1 MIKRTSGPTKPKKQ
15 DSGSG
20 AKGSHS
26 EREGWSAQDLGEES
40 SYEGTTEIDRRL
52 RRGDESA
59 GDPDERDVAGVIPE
73 NEMPHRREPV
83 TDRASH
89 ARTKQRRDVPEGSN
103 DASHNSV

>member
-1 MIKRTSGPTKPKKQ
+1 MIKRTSEPTKPKKQ
-15 DSGSG
+15 DSRSG
-20 AKGSHS
+20 PKGSHS

-73 NEMPHRREPV
+73 NEMPHRREAHH
-83 TDRASH
+83 RSH
-89 ARTKQRRDVPEGSN
+89 KSRQTEKRRS
-103 DASHNSV
+103 

>member
-1 MIKRTSGPTKPKKQ
+1 MTKQASQPTKPVKQ
-15 DSGSG
+15 DSRSG
-20 AKGSHS
+20 PKQRHS

-73 NEMPHRREPV
+73 HETPHGRE
-83 TDRASH
+83 
-89 ARTKQRRDVPEGSN
+89 ARQRSL
-103 DASHNSV
+103 NSPQNKPKKKR